1 MAMRCDA
8 REGEKQ
14 WKRVCV
20 CCVCVCEKR
29 AIGDKVVMSWEVE
42 SDMAAE
48 PRGGSPIDP
57 IPKRRISGPEPEAS
71 LQRMVNGI
79 EGVSRFRLMY
89 SVHYICDSTARLSC
103 ASFSLP
109 QVSPW
114 KVPNRARVRDDQRR
128 R

>member
-1 MAMRCDA
+1 MY
-8 REGEKQ
+8 
-14 WKRVCV
+14 VL
-20 CCVCVCEKR
+20 CVCVCEKR
-29 AIGDKVVMSWEVE
+29 AIGDEVVMLWEVE

-48 PRGGSPIDP
+48 PHRGSLIDP
-57 IPKRRISGPEPEAS
+57 IPKQRISGPEPEAS

-79 EGVSRFRLMY
+79 EGVSRFQLMY

-114 KVPNRARVRDDQRR
+114 KVPNRAWVRDDQRR
-128 R
+128 Q